1 MNDPKIRATLD
12 AQGLQSGGAA
22 TPEEFKQFLSAELEK
37 YARIVKDLNIRS
49 D

>member
-12 AQGLQSGGAA
+12 AQGLQAGGAA
-22 TPEEFKQFLSAELEK
+22 TPDEFKQFLAAELEK
-37 YARIVKDLNIRS
+37 YARIVKDLNIRA